1 MSIAKRHPKSALVGI
16 IMGSDTDLPTMQAA
30 VDVCREFGVPFE
42 VRVIS
47 AHRTPTALATYARSV
62 ERRGLK
68 VIVAGAG
75 GAAHLP
81 GVAASHTVLP
91 VIGVPVITK
100 VLKGLD
106 SLASIMQMPTGVPV
120 ATVGIGNAK
129 NAGLLAIAILAV
141 GDARLR
147 SALRAYRARLG
158 RESRAKDRRVRAT
171 ARRKS

>member
-1 MSIAKRHPKSALVGI
+1 MTIAKRHPDSAVVGI
-16 IMGSDTDLPTMQAA
+16 IMGSDTDLPTMQPA
-30 VDVCREFGVPFE
+30 VDVCREFGVACE

-47 AHRTPTALATYARSV
+47 AHRTPAALAAYARGA

-91 VIGVPVITK
+91 VIGVPVMTK
-100 VLKGLD
+100 ALRGLD

-120 ATVGIGNAK
+120 ATVAIDNAK
-129 NAGLLAIAILAV
+129 NAGLLAIAILAA

-147 SALRAYRARLG
+147 SALRKYRVQLG
-158 RESRAKDRRVRAT
+158 RESRAKDRRVRAA
-171 ARRKS
+171 ARAKS